1 MNKSTEIFDNELD
14 LIEHYQMF
22 PVMKPFIGE
31 NYGQNNSPKIMLIAE
46 SHYLPPTSTIN
57 QNPEIWY
64 NSTQKNLTDIE
75 VEWINTRKILSGNLR
90 PAGHMIFRE
99 LNKRLSESMDIPK
112 TRAMT
117 NVAFMNGFQRPAPNT
132 GDSIKKFCKPID
144 YKIGAETI
152 IKVLNIIEPNLVI
165 FVSKFSWD
173 NLRGKI
179 LKTDGEIEFNFVCHP
194 GTGGR
199 YWHNK
204 NYAHGLKKFNSIIVN
219 ELNKNVLQHGI
230 ANNSGARR

>member
-1 MNKSTEIFDNELD
+1 MNKSAEIFDNELD
-14 LIEHYQMF
+14 LIEHYQKF
-22 PVMKPFIGE
+22 PVMKPFVGK

-64 NSTQKNLTDIE
+64 NSTQKNLTDKE
-75 VEWINTRKILSGNLR
+75 VEWINTRKILSGNWK

-99 LNKRLSESMDIPK
+99 LDIRLSESMDISK
-112 TRAMT
+112 TGAMT
-117 NVAFMNGFQRPAPNT
+117 NVVFMNGFQRPAPIT

-144 YKIGAETI
+144 CKIGAETI
-152 IKVLNIIEPNLVI
+152 KKVLNILEPNLVI
-165 FVSKFSWD
+165 FVSKLSWD
-173 NLRGKI
+173 KLRWKI
-179 LKTDGEIEFNFVCHP
+179 PKTECEIEFNFVCHP

-204 NYAHGLKKFNSIIVN
+204 NYTHGLKKFNSIIVN
-219 ELNKNVLQHGI
+219 ALNKNVLQYIGI
-230 ANNSGARR
+230 